1 VERLLDELRVDDSAE
16 KRRQALGLIDSL
28 ARELSAFASSRMLV
42 RPTGENVRSV
52 ADLLTPL
59 NTKISS
65 LRLHILERRYEEAVR
80 QLHVSETFEGGEEPG
95 LYALSQTVLPLLT
108 LSTQELVPEEE
119 AARAVPDVMLSPP
132 ADLMYGVPPITIPLW
147 NLLAR
152 RGRLERE
159 EARRALVPAGAPEQ
173 LERDFDAA
181 WDALVDKGYA
191 ETKVDKKGRTYLEY
205 RR

>member
-1 VERLLDELRVDDSAE
+1 
-16 KRRQALGLIDSL
+16 
-28 ARELSAFASSRMLV
+28 MLV

>member
-1 VERLLDELRVDDSAE
+1 VDDSAE

-28 ARELSAFASSRMLV
+28 AREMSAFASSRMLV
-42 RPTGENVRSV
+42 RPTGENVRSM

-65 LRLHILERRYEEAVR
+65 LRLHILERRYEEAIR
-80 QLHVSETFEGGEEPG
+80 QLHISETFEGGEEPG

-108 LSTQELVPEEE
+108 LSTQELAPEEI
-119 AARAVPDVMLSPP
+119 AQTVPDVTLSPP
-132 ADLMYGVPPITIPLW
+132 TDLMYGVPPITIPLW
-147 NLLAR
+147 NLLVR

-159 EARRALVPAGAPEQ
+159 EARRALVPAGAPDQ
-173 LERDFDAA
+173 LERDFEAA
-181 WDALVDKGYA
+181 WDTLVDKGYA